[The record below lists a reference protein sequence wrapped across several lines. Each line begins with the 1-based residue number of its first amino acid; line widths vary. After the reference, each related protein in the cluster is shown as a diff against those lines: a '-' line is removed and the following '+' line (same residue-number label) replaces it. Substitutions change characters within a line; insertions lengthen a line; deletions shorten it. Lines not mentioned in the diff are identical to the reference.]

1 MVSETC
7 YWPSLNK
14 SSPVWF
20 ELALDENDD
29 EKYKNDKGQDTYDK
43 QIGKT

>member
-7 YWPSLNK
+7 NWSSLNK